1 LRLESLEPRHL
12 LSASHPASHF
22 KPDYLLIPHAGTT
35 VSGYTP
41 AQIRAAYG
49 FNNLSFGSTAA
60 DGRGQTIAIIDAYN
74 DPNIASDLAA
84 FDAKFGIAAPPS
96 FKIVNQSGG
105 TSLPGTDP
113 SQGWEGETALDV
125 EWAHAIAPNANILLV
140 EANSA
145 TDSNLFAAVNYA
157 RHQAGVS
164 VISMSWGSDDNLA
177 NASNDKNLSNTY
189 LVTPSGH
196 QGITFV
202 ASSGDDGHPSFPS
215 ESPNVLSVGGTD
227 LYLTSSG
234 AITNETAWTP
244 TTSGGQTWSGGGG
257 PSQEFPGRNVP
268 DVAYNAGVG
277 MAVYDT
283 FGPDHGWVS
292 IGGTS
297 AGAPQWAALV
307 AIADQGR
314 AQSGLGT
321 LNGPS
326 QTLAAIFAAPAS
338 DFHDIT
344 SGSTQFESAKPGYD
358 LATGRGSPVAN
369 LLIPY
374 LASYGGSSSG
384 GGGTATTTTT
394 APAAPTNFSA
404 QVASSSEI
412 DLSWSTSSGATG
424 YNIYELQGGQAVL
437 IGSVGSGTTSFAM
450 TNLAAATTY
459 SFEVAATNSAGSAET
474 SWVQATTLAPSV
486 TVAAPTGVTATASS
500 STVAHVSWNATSGA
514 TGYIVYEWNGVQA
527 VPVANVAAGTTS
539 VDVSGQSP
547 GATEYFYVTAYNSTS
562 SASSDWVSVVMPTPP
577 AVAAPTNLTA
587 SATSSTTG
595 TLSWGASANATGYAI
610 YYWNG
615 FQAVLLGR
623 VSAGTTSV
631 TIQGLSPGSATYFAV
646 VAYNSTSS
654 AATNWVAI
662 TTPVSSAATA
672 ADSFFAQSTSQMWW
686 W

>member
-12 LSASHPASHF
+12 LSASHHSASHF

-96 FKIVNQSGG
+96 FKIVNQNGG
-105 TSLPGTDP
+105 TTLPGTDP

-125 EWAHAIAPNANILLV
+125 EWAHAIAPGANILLV

-145 TDSNLFAAVNYA
+145 SDSNLFAAVNYA
-157 RHQAGVS
+157 RHAAGVS
-164 VISMSWGSDDNLA
+164 VISMSWGSDDTLA
-177 NASNDKNLSNTY
+177 NASNDKSLSSTY

-202 ASSGDDGHPSFPS
+202 ASSGDDGHPNFPS

-257 PSQEFPGRNVP
+257 TSQEFPGRNVP

-314 AQSGLGT
+314 ALAGLGT
-321 LNGPS
+321 LS
-326 QTLAAIFAAPAS
+326 SATQTLAALFAAPAA

-344 SGSTQFESAKPGYD
+344 SGSTQFQSAKPGYD

-374 LASYGGSSSG
+374 LASYGSSG
-384 GGGTATTTTT
+384 STTGGTTTTTTT

-404 QVASSSEI
+404 QAASTSEI
-412 DLSWSTSSGATG
+412 DLSWSASSSATG
-424 YNIYELQGGQAVL
+424 YNIYELESGQAVL
-437 IGSVGSGTTSFAM
+437 IGSVGSGATSFAVS
-450 TNLAAATTY
+450 NLAAATTY
-459 SFEVAATNSAGSAET
+459 SFEVAATNSAGSAAT
-474 SWVQATTLAPSV
+474 GWVQATTLAPSATVTAPSV
-486 TVAAPTGVTATASS
+486 TVTASS

-514 TGYIVYEWNGVQA
+514 TGYIVYEWNGIQG

-539 VDVSGQSP
+539 VDVGGQSA
-547 GATEYFYVTAYNSTS
+547 GTTEYFYVTAYNSTS
-562 SASSDWVSVVMPTPP
+562 SASSNWVSVVMPTPP
-577 AVAAPTNLTA
+577 AVSAPTNVTA

-615 FQAVLLGR
+615 FRSVLLGT
-623 VSAGTTSV
+623 VGSGTTSV
-631 TIQGLSPGSATYFAV
+631 MIQGLSSGSTNYFSV
-646 VAYNSTSS
+646 VAYNGTST
-654 AATNWVAI
+654 AASNWVAI

-672 ADSFFAQSTSQMWW
+672 ADTLFAQSTGQMWW